1 MLYDRFWPIVRID
14 VAKLTGWFV
23 PLWRTSEK
31 ICATQRL
38 TKITSSVIS
47 NVRLTN
53 VRLCKFKFT
62 NQTAPEISH
71 LPSQQPSEIIR
82 NGATFSTEPIT
93 AWQGALRRKGNAYET
108 KIQKPPRINL
118 RCATENYPQ
127 RISHTGS
134 HMQYRSGGVAVNFSS
149 ELRA

>member
-1 MLYDRFWPIVRID
+1 MYGSP
-14 VAKLTGWFV
+14 
-23 PLWRTSEK
+23 TSA
-31 ICATQRL
+31 CAN
-38 TKITSSVIS
+38 SSS
-47 NVRLTN
+47 Q
-53 VRLCKFKFT
+53 

-93 AWQGALRRKGNAYET
+93 AWQGALRIKGNAYET

-127 RISHTGS
+127 LISNTGS
-134 HMQYRSGGVAVNFSS
+134 HMQYRSGGVAVKGSVLGGAERRF
-149 ELRA
+149 